1 MVLEGRTRR
10 KITPRNFPAHL
21 GDTHAPVRRA
31 CWERSIPNRGGHM
44 SDLVTLSNGLA
55 AAVQQ
60 ASQSIFGVTARRRMG
75 STGVHWRPGL
85 VVTADHTVQTEDDIV
100 LTGPDG
106 RSVSA
111 TLAGRDP
118 TIDLAVLRA
127 DAPDVPAART
137 GDSRAV
143 QAGHIVLAVGTGAGG
158 AVFDLDLTLYP
169 GFSGGPLVDVSGQV
183 IGINTSGASRSQH
196 LAIPAAVVEALL
208 DGLQRRGHIPR
219 PYLGVSTQPL
229 RLPDA
234 LRQRMSLEQASAVI
248 VVAVQPE
255 SPAAQGGL
263 MIGDVVVSLGG
274 ASITDPMDLRR
285 VLQPDRVGETVVTSV
300 IRGGEARNL
309 RIRVGERSR

>member
-1 MVLEGRTRR
+1 MNE
-10 KITPRNFPAHL
+10 
-21 GDTHAPVRRA
+21 
-31 CWERSIPNRGGHM
+31 
-44 SDLVTLSNGLA
+44 LVALSNGLA

-60 ASQSIFGVTARRRMG
+60 TSQSIFAVTARRRTG

-100 LTGPDG
+100 LTRPDG
-106 RSVSA
+106 GSVSA

-118 TIDLAVLRA
+118 TVDLAVLRV
-127 DAPDVPAART
+127 DAGEVPVARI
-137 GDSRAV
+137 GDSTAV
-143 QAGHIVLAVGTGAGG
+143 QAGHIVLAVGEGPRASWGVVSSIAGG
-158 AVFDLDLTLYP
+158 RGGPGRAFFDLDLTLYP

-234 LRQRMSLEQASAVI
+234 LRQRFSLEQDSAVI
-248 VVAVQPE
+248 VVAVQPG

-263 MIGDVVVSLGG
+263 MIGDVMVSLGG

-285 VLQPDRVGETVVTSV
+285 VLQPDRVGESLVASV
-300 IRGGEARNL
+300 IRGGEPRDL
-309 RIRVGERSR
+309 HLRVGERSR

>member
-1 MVLEGRTRR
+1 
-10 KITPRNFPAHL
+10 
-21 GDTHAPVRRA
+21 
-31 CWERSIPNRGGHM
+31 M

-100 LTGPDG
+100 LTRPDG

-127 DAPDVPAART
+127 DAPDVPAARI

-143 QAGHIVLAVGTGAGG
+143 QAGHIVLAVGEGPRASWGVVSSVASGGTGAGG

-196 LAIPAAVVEALL
+196 LAIPAVVVDGLL

-219 PYLGVSTQPL
+219 PYLGVSTQPV

-234 LRQRMSLEQASAVI
+234 LRQRLSLEQASAVI